1 MKRSQRIK
9 AIVEIKAAQEKNALE
24 ALGASRKKMQE
35 LEAQLESLKAYRRE
49 YQERFDRLGRDGASI
64 AQLMEFRSFMDK
76 LDKAIRGQELSLRGS
91 QAEFQTKKKSW
102 ENRHNQ
108 TTSLQKVCDAALDTE
123 KKREDKLEQGE
134 QDEWALRFVQ
144 SRSG

>member
-9 AIVEIKAAQEKNALE
+9 AIVELKAVQEKNALE

-35 LEAQLESLKAYRRE
+35 IEAQLESLKSYRRD
-49 YQERFDRLGRDGASI
+49 YQERFNRLGSEGASV

-76 LDKAIRGQELSLRGS
+76 LDKAIRGQELSLHGS
-91 QAEFQTKKKSW
+91 QAEFRAKKKHW
-102 ENRHNQ
+102 ENQHNQ
-108 TTSLQKVCDAALDTE
+108 TTSLQKVCDTAVVAE
-123 KKREDKLEQGE
+123 KKLDDKIEQGE

-144 SRSG
+144 SR